1 MLTAFNIEEH
11 SSGVLRFLRRNR
23 IRVEHRYCDDAS
35 LKCVTYEHH
44 RGKIGWN
51 AVDRFIKAQR
61 NHVLCPPEL
70 VLPSDSGYK
79 RFTSTRLSR
88 RMCENA
94 ALYLLRTAALGGL
107 KVVLIDEAGDSVGL
121 CEWLTDHCELL
132 TVLTGTTDVYAAQAD
147 YLLNEKGAVIRV
159 CRDTGCLR
167 DADLVIA
174 PAALTHTLPCRS
186 RAMILTGEK
195 PTSPQNCTAVYKYF
209 IDLPAK
215 YRELCPAFLDEM
227 YFAEALFVMGGIH
240 ALGSEVFSRCGDGNV
255 IHTRLSLVRRLK
267 ALIQEP
273 DASY

>member
-167 DADLVIA
+167 DADL
-174 PAALTHTLPCRS
+174 
-186 RAMILTGEK
+186 E
-195 PTSPQNCTAVYKYF
+195 NCTAVYKYF